1 METLLI
7 LVPVVISI
15 GNCIF
20 TACVNTRLSNR
31 VQQLEDSLILLITTH
46 RHQYSP
52 VPPQYTQPPQPSA
65 PPGYGYQFY
74 PGDPNNQGL
83 NIV

>member
-1 METLLI
+1 MESLLI
-7 LVPVVISI
+7 LVPVVIAI

-20 TACVNTRLSNR
+20 TTCVNIRLSNR
-31 VQQLEDSLILLITTH
+31 VQELEHTLNTH
-46 RHQYSP
+46 THQYNP
-52 VPPQYTQPPQPSA
+52 VAQSYTQPPQPSI

>member
-1 METLLI
+1 MESLLI
-7 LVPVVISI
+7 LVPLVISI

-20 TACVNTRLSNR
+20 TGCVNTRLSNR
-31 VQQLEDSLILLITTH
+31 VQQLEHNLTTH
-46 RHQYSP
+46 THQYNP
-52 VPPQYTQPPQPSA
+52 IPPSYTQPPPPSA

-83 NIV
+83 NVV